1 MKKWLYLLLFLCL
14 FIIFAY
20 FHPTKETMICNENYE
35 CKITHEYFGLIKCN
49 HKQNINNKTTLY
61 YKDIP
66 LAFKN
71 TTWHHLYLTYDNNAP
86 FIYYWNHQSSH
97 KDIDYAFMIEQKRF
111 NEYLINSQIKY
122 KVYSEANTSFWM
134 YILMLFVLSPYLIK
148 LYLEF
153 R

>member
-1 MKKWLYLLLFLCL
+1 M
-14 FIIFAY
+14 
-20 FHPTKETMICNENYE
+20 
-35 CKITHEYFGLIKCN
+35 
-49 HKQNINNKTTLY
+49 Y

-111 NEYLINSQIKY
+111 NEYAGRGK
-122 KVYSEANTSFWM
+122 KDDTV
-134 YILMLFVLSPYLIK
+134 
-148 LYLEF
+148 
-153 R
+153 